1 MLSRYV
7 RDLVTFFA
15 EISSSAISSYRN
27 KVLYNSVAE
36 CFLALEL
43 RSRSEGFRDNFRF
56 RFDPKGLRSS
66 LVFIYW
72 CFIRPKGKKRERS
85 YLLLLKDI
93 QAVLMMEKFYFFL
106 HNHPAG
112 GIIDSGSMLR

>member
-36 CFLALEL
+36 CFLALKL

-66 LVFIYW
+66 LLFIYW
-72 CFIRPKGKKRERS
+72 
-85 YLLLLKDI
+85 
-93 QAVLMMEKFYFFL
+93 
-106 HNHPAG
+106 
-112 GIIDSGSMLR
+112 